1 MISGSYETIND
12 VYVSSNDPNTYLAAT
27 PYSMVRQFHQA
38 MSQDLDQEYKQNSSL
53 DRLRMKLVS
62 EEFDEVASAE
72 TPDNLLKELADLVY
86 VTYGYAATF
95 GWDLDEA
102 LRRTHASNMS
112 KLDENG
118 NPVFREDGKVLKGV
132 NYEEPDMSD
141 LAA

>member
-12 VYVSSNDPNTYLAAT
+12 VYVSSTDPDTYLAAT
-27 PYSMVRQFHQA
+27 PYTMVRQFHQA
-38 MSQDLDQEYKQNSSL
+38 MGQDLDQEYQQNSSL

-86 VTYGYAATF
+86 VTYGYAAAF

-102 LRRTHASNMS
+102 VRRVHASNMS
-112 KLDENG
+112 KLDHQG